1 MEIAENIEQITKD
14 FVAVKSVNSTSG
26 EKDAADYLEG
36 RLLQI
41 PYFTDHADQVIRQ
54 PLAHDAL
61 QRSNIFAYLHGL
73 KSPSNKTI
81 LWHGHMDTVGTE
93 DYGRLEPYATNCER
107 LAKELLKI
115 ELPANIYEEIRSG
128 DWLVGRGACDMKSG
142 VAVFIGLMEY
152 LSTRLD
158 TFSGNILLSINPVEE
173 NQHTG
178 IIEGI
183 KILKQ
188 LQKEH
193 NFDYLFAIN
202 NDYICPLYEGDTNK
216 YVYMGAVG
224 KLLPCI
230 YIKGCET
237 HVGQCFEGFDASVAA
252 AQLVTQINYNTDFC
266 DNYNGEY
273 TLPPSVLKLKD
284 LKNHYNVQTAQ
295 EAFVYFNYFVHAKP
309 TTAILDKL
317 KQKTKRAMQNT
328 AAKIA
333 AGSQAYAQLSSQKD
347 IPAMHIPQV
356 LTFTELL
363 KKAEAKSN
371 KQLSDA
377 ILADA
382 QKRNTQGEDK
392 REISLALVRQLVNLL
407 DEHEPLAI
415 IFFAAPYCPYNTLRQ
430 ELPTEK
436 TLIDRITKIVI
447 EFGQSHNENY
457 QIKQFFPSLSD
468 GSYLKINDDDE
479 SLRCLQEN
487 MPAMSELYPLP
498 LTSIKSLNIPALNF
512 GCYGKDAHKWSER
525 VYKPYSFSVLP
536 ELILKTIYEFL

>member
-36 RLLQI
+36 RLRQI
-41 PYFTDHADQVIRQ
+41 PYFANHTDQVIRQ

-284 LKNHYNVQTAQ
+284 LK
-295 EAFVYFNYFVHAKP
+295 
-309 TTAILDKL
+309 
-317 KQKTKRAMQNT
+317 
-328 AAKIA
+328 
-333 AGSQAYAQLSSQKD
+333 
-347 IPAMHIPQV
+347 
-356 LTFTELL
+356 
-363 KKAEAKSN
+363 
-371 KQLSDA
+371 
-377 ILADA
+377 
-382 QKRNTQGEDK
+382 
-392 REISLALVRQLVNLL
+392 
-407 DEHEPLAI
+407 
-415 IFFAAPYCPYNTLRQ
+415 
-430 ELPTEK
+430 
-436 TLIDRITKIVI
+436 
-447 EFGQSHNENY
+447 
-457 QIKQFFPSLSD
+457 
-468 GSYLKINDDDE
+468 IND
-479 SLRCLQEN
+479 
-487 MPAMSELYPLP
+487 
-498 LTSIKSLNIPALNF
+498 
-512 GCYGKDAHKWSER
+512 YGKNK
-525 VYKPYSFSVLP
+525 KF
-536 ELILKTIYEFL
+536 